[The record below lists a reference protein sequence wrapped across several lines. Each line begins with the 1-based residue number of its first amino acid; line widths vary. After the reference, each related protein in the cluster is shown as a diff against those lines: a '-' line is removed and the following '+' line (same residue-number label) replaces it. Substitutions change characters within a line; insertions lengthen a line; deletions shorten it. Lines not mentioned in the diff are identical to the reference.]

1 VHRCKASDIPRNEA
15 YIEVR
20 CSDDPPSLKLRRD
33 KGLRIIRLRRTDER
47 FPTASF
53 EETMSSTQ
61 QIKKVVVVTG
71 GSRGIGRA
79 VALRLT
85 DSDTRVYVNY
95 SRSGSSDADETTGLI
110 EAAGGSA
117 RSLRADVASHKDV
130 QDFFGKIV
138 EESGRVDVLVNNAG
152 LTRDGLLVRM
162 KEEDWDRVLNVN
174 LKGAFLCTQ
183 AAAKTMMKQRSGR
196 IINIASVVGVMGNAG
211 QANYTASKAG
221 LIGLTKTAAKEL
233 APRGVTVN
241 AVAPGFI
248 DTSMTEV
255 LTDKVKE
262 AMVEQ
267 IPLRRIGKPE
277 EVAEAVA
284 FLASE
289 NASYITGQVIHVNG
303 GMYM

>member
-1 VHRCKASDIPRNEA
+1 MTRDEDNPDN
-15 YIEVR
+15 IE
-20 CSDDPPSLKLRRD
+20 
-33 KGLRIIRLRRTDER
+33 TDEH
-47 FPTASF
+47 FPIASF

-61 QIKKVVVVTG
+61 QIERVIVVTG

-85 DSDTRVYVNY
+85 DSNTRVYINY
-95 SRSGSSDADETTGLI
+95 SRTGSSDADETIARI
-110 EAAGGSA
+110 EAAGGRA
-117 RSLRADVASHKDV
+117 RSLRADVASQKDV
-130 QDFFGKIV
+130 QDFFAKIM

-183 AAAKTMMKQRSGR
+183 ASAKTMMKQRSGR
-196 IINIASVVGVMGNAG
+196 IINITSVVGVMGNAG
-211 QANYTASKAG
+211 QANYSASKAG

-233 APRGVTVN
+233 ASRGITVN

-248 DTSMTEV
+248 DTSMTEA

-262 AMVEQ
+262 TLVEQ
-267 IPLRRIGKPE
+267 IPLRRIGKPA